1 MSDISLTFS
10 WYELLLIGA
19 VIGLPGAI
27 IGLAVGVLALHRRRG
42 WGALAGAVLGDT
54 LWVGALVMI
63 H

>member
-1 MSDISLTFS
+1 
-10 WYELLLIGA
+10 
-19 VIGLPGAI
+19 
-27 IGLAVGVLALHRRRG
+27 LALHRRRG